1 MIDLVNWGI
10 EGETY
15 DIEDGKKTWM
25 IDNDKKK
32 ELGLDA
38 RSGMWIPIDQDC
50 SDSSLSEI
58 DIENTMAANAKV
70 SDFAFYDAK
79 KTLSFTAEEQDTIS
93 EIMTPVKTYVDEEV
107 MNFITGK
114 KNMEED
120 WDAFEEK
127 ISDMNYE
134 EVLSMYRDKYEK
146 LPEDQKGFDDQL
158 GF

>member
-1 MIDLVNWGI
+1 
-10 EGETY
+10 
-15 DIEDGKKTWM
+15 
-25 IDNDKKK
+25 
-32 ELGLDA
+32 
-38 RSGMWIPIDQDC
+38 
-50 SDSSLSEI
+50 
-58 DIENTMAANAKV
+58 MAANAKV

-93 EIMTPVKTYVDEEV
+93 EIMTPVKTYVDEEL

-120 WDAFEEK
+120 WDAFEEM

-134 EVLSMYRDKYEK
+134 EVLNMYRDRYEK